1 MIALLSARGYVS
13 AEHIRDSVSGYSET
27 PSEEA
32 FERMFERDKAELRDL
47 GVPIETGKISRMYGG
62 VGYRIRRD
70 AYELPEIVFTP
81 EEAAAVAV
89 AGALWQTKELAGTVD
104 RALVKLRAAGSPIS
118 PSDSPVVDVV
128 WQTEPGSR
136 GSEEVFTALVGA
148 AESGRRVSFEYRA
161 DPVKPLQAR
170 TLEPWGVVTHRG
182 RWYVLGWDIDRD
194 APRTF
199 RLSRIHGAVKDK
211 GRAET
216 DSLYTPEQ
224 LRQKVALLVDPPAP
238 TERAL
243 VWAERGEAEGLRRLG
258 SVIGERVLD
267 GAVGDLVEIPLS
279 STQTLARA
287 IAGFGAHA
295 VALEPDRL
303 RDEVVAR
310 LQAVAGT
317 SGGDGEAA
325 HRTDGTPGQEPRRVL
340 GGRSAREGRD
350 DEADR
355 SLRGD

>member
-1 MIALLSARGYVS
+1 MATPKVERLINLVIALLSARGYVS
-13 AEHIRDSVSGYSET
+13 AEQIRSSVSGYSDT
-27 PSEEA
+27 PSEDA

-47 GVPIETGKISRMYGG
+47 GVPIETGKISRTYGG

-70 AYELPEIVFTP
+70 VYELPEIVFTP
-81 EEAAAVAV
+81 EEAGAVAV
-89 AGALWQTKELAGTVD
+89 AGTLWQTKELAGTVD

-118 PSDSPVVDVV
+118 PSDSPMVDVV

-136 GSEEVFTALVGA
+136 GSEEVFTALVAA
-148 AESGRRVSFEYRA
+148 AESGRRVAFDYRA
-161 DPVKPLQAR
+161 DPTQPFTTR

-199 RLSRIHGAVKDK
+199 RLSRVYGAVQDK

-224 LRQKVALLVDPPAP
+224 LRAKVVEIVDPPAAP
-238 TERAL
+238 RGKAL

-258 SVIGERVLD
+258 SVVGERELA
-267 GAVGDLVEIPLS
+267 GARGDLVEIPLRS
-279 STQTLARA
+279 VRTLARVV
-287 IAGFGAHA
+287 AGFAAHA
-295 VALEPDRL
+295 VALEPEQL

-310 LQAVAGT
+310 LRAVAQT
-317 SGGDGEAA
+317 GGG
-325 HRTDGTPGQEPRRVL
+325 
-340 GGRSAREGRD
+340 
-350 DEADR
+350 
-355 SLRGD
+355 

>member
-1 MIALLSARGYVS
+1 MATPKVERLINLVIALLSARGYVS
-13 AEHIRDSVSGYSET
+13 AEHIRSSVSGYSDA

-32 FERMFERDKAELRDL
+32 FERMFERDKAELREL

-81 EEAAAVAV
+81 EEAAAVVV

-118 PSDSPVVDVV
+118 PSDAPVVDVV
-128 WQTEPGSR
+128 WQVEPSSR

-148 AESGRRVSFEYRA
+148 AESGRRVRFDYRA
-161 DPVKPLQAR
+161 DPTQPLKAR

-199 RLSRIHGAVKDK
+199 RLSRLHGAVKDV

-224 LRQKVALLVDPPAP
+224 LRAKVVELVDPPRP
-238 TERAL
+238 EGKAL
-243 VWAERGEAEGLRRLG
+243 VWVARGEAEGLRRLG
-258 SVIGERVLD
+258 AVVGERELD
-267 GAVGDLVEIPLS
+267 GVVGDLVEIALNWV
-279 STQTLARA
+279 QTLARA
-287 IAGFGAHA
+287 VAGFGPHA
-295 VALEPDRL
+295 VALEPGQL

-310 LQAVAGT
+310 LQAVANAAPPVVVGGG
-317 SGGDGEAA
+317 GGDAA
-325 HRTDGTPGQEPRRVL
+325 QCHA
-340 GGRSAREGRD
+340 GGN
-350 DEADR
+350 
-355 SLRGD
+355 